1 VAVTPPAAV
10 RDRLHA
16 HAASLGHPAL
26 RVVPTEN
33 LHITVL
39 FLGRVARDDVE
50 ELSGRLGETAA
61 RGDPFT
67 LAIGHLLPGPPR
79 RPYML
84 WALVTASEPLLR
96 LSRTMHETAKP
107 LAPEQAKP
115 LRGYAHVTLAR
126 GRGHVRGIEAD
137 RLEPAP
143 PAFDVREVQLLRSH
157 LSPRGARY
165 ETVAE
170 LPLGNQGQPEG

>member
-1 VAVTPPAAV
+1 V
-10 RDRLHA
+10 RERLHA
-16 HAASLGHPAL
+16 HAASLGHPDL
-26 RVVPTEN
+26 RVLPVEN
-33 LHITVL
+33 LHVTVL
-39 FLGRVARDDVE
+39 FLGNVARERIE
-50 ELSGRLGETAA
+50 ELAGRLGQTAA
-61 RGDPFT
+61 REDPFE
-67 LAIGHLLPGPPR
+67 LAIGHVLPGPPR

-126 GRGHVRGIEAD
+126 GRGHVRGLEAET
-137 RLEPAP
+137 LEPPP
-143 PAFDVREVQLLRSH
+143 PAFEVREVQLLRSH

-165 ETVAE
+165 ETVAK
-170 LPLGNQGQPEG
+170 LPLGNRGRVSDLTP